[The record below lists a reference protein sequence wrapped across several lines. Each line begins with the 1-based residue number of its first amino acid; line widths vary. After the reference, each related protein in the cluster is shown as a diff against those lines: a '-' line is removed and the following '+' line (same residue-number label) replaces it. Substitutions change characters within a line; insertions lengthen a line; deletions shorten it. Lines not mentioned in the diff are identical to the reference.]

1 MLPKRVNGVNG
12 ETVFIERQ
20 RNTGQS
26 GVEQWSVFCPSVLL
40 HPSQHD
46 FSDFSM
52 IAAETVVDKPVNIKT
67 AAIKSA
73 QELPLRSDNLI
84 RKDNKNFQ

>member
-1 MLPKRVNGVNG
+1 
-12 ETVFIERQ
+12 
-20 RNTGQS
+20 
-26 GVEQWSVFCPSVLL
+26 LL
-40 HPSQHD
+40 HSSQQD
-46 FSDFSM
+46 FSTFSKD
-52 IAAETVVDKPVNIKT
+52 AAEIVADKPVNIKT